1 MLRLEDFMEICMV
14 RRLIAST
21 ISDGKSGLLLCIR
34 LLSEALYLLR
44 AMMESA
50 PALS

>member
-21 ISDGKSGLLLCIR
+21 ISDDKSGLLLCIR
-34 LLSEALYLLR
+34 LLSEALNQLR
-44 AMMESA
+44 AMMEST
-50 PALS
+50 PAFS